1 MKYYVIFILIIIGI
15 FFYSEKKDQEE
26 NEVIYEQGYIAGQ
39 KDAIEEIRKE
49 ADGWEQYVDYE
60 QLQDVLSEELGD
72 DMRDA
77 IMSYVVIYDKSVI
90 VEEVI
95 IDSGYE

>member
-1 MKYYVIFILIIIGI
+1 MKYYVIFILIIVGI
-15 FFYSEKKDQEE
+15 FFYSEKKDQKER
-26 NEVIYEQGYIAGQ
+26 EVIYEQGYIAGQ
-39 KDAIEEIRKE
+39 KEAIAEIRKE
-49 ADGWEQYVDYE
+49 ANGWEQYVESE
-60 QLQDVLSEELGD
+60 QLQEVLSEALGD

-77 IMSYVVIYDKSVI
+77 IMSYVVTYDKSMI